1 MNIETI
7 LAILGSNVIT
17 SITSYFVGKKKTKA
31 ETDNLILSNLEK
43 SILLYSQIITDLR
56 SEIEL
61 LNVKVQELESKID
74 ELHLENKKLKSQ
86 VNL

>member
-7 LAILGSNVIT
+7 LTILGSNVIT
-17 SITSYFVGKKKTKA
+17 SIASYFAGKRKTKA

-61 LNVKVQELESKID
+61 LNIKVQELEGKID

>member
-1 MNIETI
+1 MTIETI

-17 SITSYFVGKKKTKA
+17 SIASYFAGKRKTKA

-61 LNVKVQELESKID
+61 LNVKVQELELKID

>member
-7 LAILGSNVIT
+7 LTILGSNVIT
-17 SITSYFVGKKKTKA
+17 SIASFFAGKRKTKA
-31 ETDNLILSNLEK
+31 ETDNLILLNLEK

-61 LNVKVQELESKID
+61 LNIKVQELETKID
-74 ELHLENKKLKSQ
+74 ELHLENKKLKSL
-86 VNL
+86 VK

>member
-7 LAILGSNVIT
+7 LSILGSNVIT
-17 SITSYFVGKKKTKA
+17 SIASFFAGKRKTKA
-31 ETDNLILSNLEK
+31 ETDNLILLNLEK

-61 LNVKVQELESKID
+61 LNIKVQELEGKID

>member
-7 LAILGSNVIT
+7 LTILGSNVIT
-17 SITSYFVGKKKTKA
+17 SIASYFAGKRKTKA

-43 SILLYSQIITDLR
+43 SILLYSQIISDLR

>member
-7 LAILGSNVIT
+7 LTILGSNVLT
-17 SITSYFVGKKKTKA
+17 SIVSFFAGKRKTKA

-61 LNVKVQELESKID
+61 LNIKVQELEGKID

>member
-17 SITSYFVGKKKTKA
+17 SIASFFAGKRKTKA
-31 ETDNLILSNLEK
+31 ETDNLILFNLEK

-61 LNVKVQELESKID
+61 LNIKVQDLEKKID
-74 ELHLENKKLKSQ
+74 DLHAENRKLKSKI
-86 VNL
+86 NL

>member
-7 LAILGSNVIT
+7 LTILGSNVIT
-17 SITSYFVGKKKTKA
+17 SIASFFAGKRKTKA
-31 ETDNLILSNLEK
+31 ETDNLILLNLEK
-43 SILLYSQIITDLR
+43 SILLYSQIISDLR

-61 LNVKVQELESKID
+61 LNIKVQELEGKID

>member
-7 LAILGSNVIT
+7 LTILGSNVIT
-17 SITSYFVGKKKTKA
+17 SIASFFAGKRKTKA
-31 ETDNLILSNLEK
+31 ETDNLILLNLEK

-61 LNVKVQELESKID
+61 LNIKVQDLEKKINELHTENRTLKSKI
-74 ELHLENKKLKSQ
+74 
-86 VNL
+86 NL

>member
-17 SITSYFVGKKKTKA
+17 SIASYFAGKRKTKA

-43 SILLYSQIITDLR
+43 SILLYSNIISDLR

-61 LNVKVQELESKID
+61 LNIKVQDLEKKINELHNENRTLKSKI
-74 ELHLENKKLKSQ
+74 
-86 VNL
+86 NL

>member
-7 LAILGSNVIT
+7 LTILGSNVIT
-17 SITSYFVGKKKTKA
+17 SIASFFAGKRKTKA
-31 ETDNLILSNLEK
+31 ETDNLILLNLEK

-61 LNVKVQELESKID
+61 LNIKVQELEKKID
-74 ELHLENKKLKSQ
+74 ELHEENKRLKGT
-86 VNL
+86 L

>member
-1 MNIETI
+1 
-7 LAILGSNVIT
+7 
-17 SITSYFVGKKKTKA
+17 
-31 ETDNLILSNLEK
+31 LEK
-43 SILLYSQIITDLR
+43 SILLYSQIISDLR

-61 LNVKVQELESKID
+61 LNVKVQELEGKID

>member
-17 SITSYFVGKKKTKA
+17 SIASFFAGKRKTKA
-31 ETDNLILSNLEK
+31 ETDNLILLNLEK
-43 SILLYSQIITDLR
+43 SILLYSNIITDLR

-61 LNVKVQELESKID
+61 LNIKVQDLEKKINELHNENRTLKSKI
-74 ELHLENKKLKSQ
+74 
-86 VNL
+86 NL

>member
-7 LAILGSNVIT
+7 LTILGSNVIT
-17 SITSYFVGKKKTKA
+17 SIASYFAGKRKTKA

-61 LNVKVQELESKID
+61 LNVKVQELELKID

>member
-7 LAILGSNVIT
+7 LTILGSNVIT
-17 SITSYFVGKKKTKA
+17 SIASYFAGKRKTKA
-31 ETDNLILSNLEK
+31 ETDNLILLNLEK
-43 SILLYSQIITDLR
+43 SILLYSQIISDLR

-61 LNVKVQELESKID
+61 LNIKVQELEGKID

>member
-7 LAILGSNVIT
+7 LTILGSNVIT
-17 SITSYFVGKKKTKA
+17 SIASYFAGKRKTKA
-31 ETDNLILSNLEK
+31 ETDNLILLNLEK

-61 LNVKVQELESKID
+61 LNIKVQELEGKID

>member
-7 LAILGSNVIT
+7 LTILGSNVIT
-17 SITSYFVGKKKTKA
+17 SIASFFAGKRKTKA
-31 ETDNLILSNLEK
+31 ETDNLVLSNLEK

-61 LNVKVQELESKID
+61 LNIKVQELEGKID

>member
-1 MNIETI
+1 MTIDTI
-7 LAILGSNVIT
+7 LTILGSNVIT
-17 SITSYFVGKKKTKA
+17 SIASYFAGKRKTKA
-31 ETDNLILSNLEK
+31 ETDNLILLNLEK
-43 SILLYSQIITDLR
+43 SILLYSQIISDLR

>member
-7 LAILGSNVIT
+7 LTILGSNVIT
-17 SITSYFVGKKKTKA
+17 SIASFFAGKRKTKA
-31 ETDNLILSNLEK
+31 ETDNLILLNLEK

-61 LNVKVQELESKID
+61 LNIKVQELEGKID